1 MSLAKSNKQ
10 KVSVYKPARAK
21 KKKKKVEETKERFFN
36 TTTPDPMYK
45 VCIKT
50 RYSNT
55 SPQENTAYK

>member
-10 KVSVYKPARAK
+10 KVSVYKPTRV
-21 KKKKKVEETKERFFN
+21 KKKKVEETKERFFN